1 MSASAPA
8 PAAAAA
14 PATGASD
21 SAAAAGAHAT
31 PALSVTAPA
40 PAAAASQTT
49 RPSNLTPGEL
59 SAEQAWLELEVEAAR
74 EGHLAA
80 QRCSSAE
87 WRPLPGQEP
96 LVVPDGMRVPKTR
109 MATVATRPKQDKDK
123 AMPHAPPDDGHAAAD
138 SEH

>member
-8 PAAAAA
+8 PAAA

-21 SAAAAGAHAT
+21 SAAAAGAHTT
-31 PALSVTAPA
+31 PALSLTAPA
-40 PAAAASQTT
+40 PAAASQTT
-49 RPSNLTPGEL
+49 CPSNLTPGEL